1 MIMKGYKV
9 SRMTEG
15 ECLFSSDGLLF
26 YSKVFVVTFI
36 LALQLHQNVQD
47 KLPPEYVPDQ
57 GLC

>member
-9 SRMTEG
+9 FRISEG
-15 ECLFSSDGLLF
+15 ECLFSSDQLLL
-26 YSKVFVVTFI
+26 YLKVFVVTYI

-47 KLPPEYVPDQ
+47 KLHTEYVPDQ